1 MNFFAKKNDQN
12 GEAGH
17 GRGHGRGRRRRHR
30 GDRRL
35 TLADLDHGGEF
46 RITRLEAAGEIRRRL
61 MDMGFIRGA
70 TGKVLREALLKDPIE
85 LEMMGYKISL
95 RRAEAREI
103 FVEEIG

>member
-1 MNFFAKKNDQN
+1 MNFFSKKNDQN
-12 GEAGH
+12 EEG
-17 GRGHGRGRRRRHR
+17 GRGRGPGRGRRRRRR
-30 GDRRL
+30 GGRVL
-35 TLADLDHGGEF
+35 TLADIDHGG
-46 RITRLEAAGEIRRRL
+46 L

-103 FVEEIG
+103 FVDEIW